1 MFQDGMILL
10 AIFRENS
17 VCKNEI
23 FLLQMS
29 R

>member
-17 VCKNEI
+17 VWKNEI
-23 FLLQMS
+23 FPQRMS